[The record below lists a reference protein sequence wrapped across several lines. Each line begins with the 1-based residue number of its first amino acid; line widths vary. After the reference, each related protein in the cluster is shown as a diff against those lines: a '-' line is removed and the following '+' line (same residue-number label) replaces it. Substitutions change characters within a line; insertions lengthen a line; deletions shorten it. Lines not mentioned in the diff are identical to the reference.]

1 MPATRAEPE
10 ARSRIRK
17 RATIIVTLATP
28 IRTSAEAKIESPLSW
43 LSAAVTAVIPGK
55 TLKLPISGLAEK
67 RWPVRCTSQTP
78 RQEANSSCRVNPSGL
93 CRTLTR

>member
-17 RATIIVTLATP
+17 RATIIVILATP

-43 LSAAVTAVIPGK
+43 LSAAVTAVIPG
-55 TLKLPISGLAEK
+55 
-67 RWPVRCTSQTP
+67 RR
-78 RQEANSSCRVNPSGL
+78 
-93 CRTLTR
+93 